1 MNAAHTDRTA
11 DARPDRV
18 HRAHRVLRV
27 AVVVG
32 NPKAASRTAT
42 AARAVAERVAPGAAV
57 TVVELADLAGELF
70 DWGSE
75 RVGAAK
81 DQVTAADLVVI
92 ASPTYKATY
101 TGLLKAF
108 LDRFGADEL
117 AGTPVIPVMLAAA
130 PHHALAVEVHL
141 RPLVVEIGGASP
153 TRGVFLVD
161 ADVEDAAT
169 LTRRIDDWAT
179 AQAAALATITG

>member
-1 MNAAHTDRTA
+1 MSDQPQ
-11 DARPDRV
+11 ARRV
-18 HRAHRVLRV
+18 ARI

-32 NPKAASRTAT
+32 NPKAGSRTAT
-42 AARAVAERVAPGAAV
+42 AALAVARRVAPGAAV
-57 TVVELADLAGELF
+57 TTVELADLAAELF
-70 DWGSE
+70 DWRSE
-75 RVGAAK
+75 KVAAAK
-81 DQVTAADLVVI
+81 AQVLDADLVVV

-141 RPLVVEIGGASP
+141 RPLIVEIGGATP
-153 TRGVFLVD
+153 TRGVFFVD
-161 ADVEDAAT
+161 SDVEDDAT
-169 LTRRIDDWAT
+169 LAARLETWAQP
-179 AQAAALATITG
+179 QAAALATITG